1 MFRGAIF
8 IVAGVMCAA
17 GVAVP
22 FDSLPLAQGRQAAV
36 PFTEITHDLGV
47 TFTHVNGAMG
57 ELLLPEVIGSG
68 GALFDYD
75 NDGDLDLLAVQGK
88 TLRADGTRP
97 PTSRLYRNDLAAGAA
112 DPRLRFTDVTEAAGL
127 SVAGYGMG
135 AATGDY
141 DNDGWVDVYV
151 TGLGAN
157 HMLRNKGDGTFAD
170 VTAMTGTG
178 DTRWSTGAAF
188 FDYDRDGWLDLF
200 VAHYVEFGMEM
211 KRACFAADSTR
222 DYCNPAVYAPVAD
235 RLFHNN
241 GNGTFSDVT
250 ARAGLLRSPARGL
263 GVLAADFN
271 ADGWLDLYVANDGDP
286 NQLWVNRRNGS
297 FSDEAL
303 LAGTAVN
310 RNGQAQGSMGV
321 DLADVDAD
329 GDEELF
335 VTNLDNEGN
344 TLYRNVGQLL
354 YEDRT
359 VEMGLFRLGFTGFGA
374 RFVDYDNDS
383 WLDLVVVNGAVRRS
397 REQARRGDRFPLRQR
412 NQLYRNDRGRRFTE
426 VTDRAGAAFVPL
438 HVARGVASGD
448 LDNDGDTDL
457 AVFNNSGPLRV
468 LRNDVGQRQHWLGV
482 RVLDGR
488 RDALHARVA
497 LAGRKESRA
506 GRRIQVDGSYA
517 TASDPR
523 VIFGLADDSSAKSVR
538 VDWPD
543 GRSGEFKDLA
553 VDRYW
558 TLEQGKPARAHTP

>member
-1 MFRGAIF
+1 VVRRAVF
-8 IVAGVMCAA
+8 IAA
-17 GVAVP
+17 VLAP
-22 FDSLPLAQGRQAAV
+22 FSLPLAQGRQASV
-36 PFTEITHDLGV
+36 PFTEITHDAGI
-47 TFTHVNGAMG
+47 TFAHVNGAAG

-88 TLRADGTRP
+88 ALRAEAVRSSA
-97 PTSRLYRNDLAAGAA
+97 TSRLYRNEMASTA
-112 DPRLRFTDVTEAAGL
+112 DHRLRFTDVTEAAGL
-127 SVAGYGMG
+127 AVSVSGMG

-170 VTAMTGTG
+170 VTATTGTR
-178 DTRWSTGAAF
+178 DTRWSTSAAF

-200 VAHYVEFGMEM
+200 VAHYVDFGADM

-222 DYCNPAVYAPVAD
+222 DYCNPAAYAPVAD

-250 ARAGLLRSPARGL
+250 ARAGFLRSPARGL

-271 ADGWLDLYVANDGDP
+271 ADGRLDLYVANDGDP
-286 NQLWVNRRNGS
+286 NQLWINRGDGS
-297 FSDEAL
+297 FADEAL
-303 LAGTAVN
+303 LAGAAVN

-321 DLADVDAD
+321 DLADVDGD

-344 TLYRNVGQLL
+344 TLYRNVGPLL

-359 VEMGLFRLGFTGFGA
+359 VEMGLFRLGFTGFGT
-374 RFVDYDNDS
+374 RFIDYDNDS
-383 WLDLVVVNGAVRRS
+383 WLDLVVANGAVRRS
-397 REQARRGDRFPLRQR
+397 REQARHGDVFPLRQR

-438 HVARGVASGD
+438 HVARGLASGD

-457 AVFNNSGPLRV
+457 VIFNNNGPVRV
-468 LRNDVGQRQHWLGV
+468 LRNDVGQGQHWLGL

-488 RDALHARVA
+488 RDALHARVVV
-497 LAGRKESRA
+497 AGRKGPRV

-517 TASDPR
+517 TANDPR
-523 VIFGLADDSSAKSVR
+523 VIFGLAGDSSATSVR
-538 VDWPD
+538 VDWAN
-543 GRSGEFKDLA
+543 GRSEEFRDLA

>member
-1 MFRGAIF
+1 MFRRAVF
-8 IVAGVMCAA
+8 IAA
-17 GVAVP
+17 VLAP
-22 FDSLPLAQGRQAAV
+22 FSLPLAQGRQASV
-36 PFTEITHDLGV
+36 PFTEITHDVGI
-47 TFTHVNGAMG
+47 TFAHVNGAAG

-88 TLRADGTRP
+88 ALRAEAGRSSA
-97 PTSRLYRNDLAAGAA
+97 TSRLYRNELASTA
-112 DPRLRFTDVTEAAGL
+112 DRRLRFTDVTEAAGL
-127 SVAGYGMG
+127 AVSVYGMG

-141 DNDGWVDVYV
+141 DNDGWVDVYI

-170 VTAMTGTG
+170 ATATTGTR
-178 DTRWSTGAAF
+178 DTRWSTSAAF

-200 VAHYVEFGMEM
+200 VAHYVDFGVDM

-222 DYCNPAVYAPVAD
+222 DYCNPAAYAPVAD

-250 ARAGLLRSPARGL
+250 ARAGFLRSPARGL

-271 ADGWLDLYVANDGDP
+271 ADGRLDLYVANDGDP
-286 NQLWVNRRNGS
+286 NQLWINRGDGS
-297 FSDEAL
+297 FADEAL
-303 LAGTAVN
+303 LAGAAVS

-321 DLADVDAD
+321 DLADVDGD

-344 TLYRNVGQLL
+344 TLYRNVGPLL

-359 VEMGLFRLGFTGFGA
+359 VEMGLFRLGFTGFGT
-374 RFVDYDNDS
+374 RFIDYDNDS
-383 WLDLVVVNGAVRRS
+383 WLDLVVANGAVRRS
-397 REQARRGDRFPLRQR
+397 REQARHGDVFPLRQR

-438 HVARGVASGD
+438 HVARGLASGD

-457 AVFNNSGPLRV
+457 VIFNNNGPVRV
-468 LRNDVGQRQHWLGV
+468 LRNDVGQGQHWLGL

-497 LAGRKESRA
+497 FAGRKGPRV
-506 GRRIQVDGSYA
+506 GRRIQVDGSYGA
-517 TASDPR
+517 AGDPR
-523 VIFGLADDSSAKSVR
+523 VIFGLAGDGSAKSVR
-538 VDWPD
+538 VDWAN
-543 GRSGEFKDLA
+543 GRSEEFKDLE

>member
-1 MFRGAIF
+1 MFRRAVF
-8 IVAGVMCAA
+8 IAA
-17 GVAVP
+17 VLAP
-22 FDSLPLAQGRQAAV
+22 FSLPLAQGRQASV
-36 PFTEITHDLGV
+36 PFTEITPDVGI
-47 TFTHVNGAMG
+47 TFAHVNGAAG

-88 TLRADGTRP
+88 TLRAEAGRP
-97 PTSRLYRNDLAAGAA
+97 GATSRLYRNELASTA
-112 DPRLRFTDVTEAAGL
+112 DRRLRFTDVTEAAGL
-127 SVAGYGMG
+127 AVSVYGMG

-170 VTAMTGTG
+170 ATATTGTR
-178 DTRWSTGAAF
+178 DTRWSTSAAF

-200 VAHYVEFGMEM
+200 VAHYVDFGVDM
-211 KRACFAADSTR
+211 KRTCFAADSTR
-222 DYCNPAVYAPVAD
+222 DYCNPAAYAPVPD

-250 ARAGLLRSPARGL
+250 ARAGFLRSPARGL

-271 ADGWLDLYVANDGDP
+271 ADGRLDLYVANDGDP
-286 NQLWVNRRNGS
+286 NQLWINRGDGS
-297 FSDEAL
+297 FADEAL
-303 LAGTAVN
+303 LAGAAVS

-321 DLADVDAD
+321 DLADVDGD

-344 TLYRNVGQLL
+344 TLYRNVGPLL

-359 VEMGLFRLGFTGFGA
+359 VEMGLFRLGFTGFGT
-374 RFVDYDNDS
+374 RFIDYDNDS
-383 WLDLVVVNGAVRRS
+383 WLDLVVANGAVRRS
-397 REQARRGDRFPLRQR
+397 REQARHGDVFPLRQR

-438 HVARGVASGD
+438 HVARGLASGD

-457 AVFNNSGPLRV
+457 VIFNNNGPVRV
-468 LRNDVGQRQHWLGV
+468 LRNDVGQGQHWLGL

-497 LAGRKESRA
+497 FAGRKGPRV
-506 GRRIQVDGSYA
+506 GRRIQVDGSYG
-517 TASDPR
+517 TAGDPR
-523 VIFGLADDSSAKSVR
+523 VIFGLAGDGSAKSVR
-538 VDWPD
+538 VDWAN
-543 GRSGEFKDLA
+543 GRSEEFKDLE

>member
-1 MFRGAIF
+1 
-8 IVAGVMCAA
+8 MCAA
-17 GVAVP
+17 AVP
-22 FDSLPLAQGRQAAV
+22 APFSWTLAQGRD
-36 PFTEITHDLGV
+36 PFTEITHDLGIG
-47 TFTHVNGAMG
+47 FTHVNGAAG

-88 TLRADGTRP
+88 ALRAEAGRP
-97 PTSRLYRNDLAAGAA
+97 AATSRLYRNDLASTA
-112 DPRLRFTDVTEAAGL
+112 DRRLRFTDVTEAAGL
-127 SVAGYGMG
+127 SVSVYGMG

-157 HMLRNKGDGTFAD
+157 HMFRNKGDGTFAD
-170 VTAMTGTG
+170 VTATSGTR
-178 DTRWSTGAAF
+178 DSRWSTSAAF

-200 VAHYVEFGMEM
+200 VAHYVDFGIDM

-222 DYCNPAVYAPVAD
+222 DYCNPAAYAPVAD
-235 RLFHNN
+235 RLLHNN

-250 ARAGLLRSPARGL
+250 ARAGFLRSPARGL

-271 ADGWLDLYVANDGDP
+271 ADGRLDLYVANDGDP
-286 NQLWVNRRNGS
+286 NQLWINRGDGA
-297 FSDEAL
+297 FADEAL
-303 LAGTAVN
+303 LAGAAVN
-310 RNGQAQGSMGV
+310 RNGQPQGSMGV
-321 DLADVDAD
+321 DLADVDGD

-344 TLYRNVGQLL
+344 TLYRNVGRLL

-359 VEMGLFRLGFTGFGA
+359 VEMGLFRLGFTGFGT

-397 REQARRGDRFPLRQR
+397 REQARHGDVFPLRQR
-412 NQLYRNDRGRRFTE
+412 NQLYRNDRGRRFAE
-426 VTDRAGAAFVPL
+426 VTDRAGAAFAPL
-438 HVARGVASGD
+438 HVARGLASGD

-457 AVFNNSGPLRV
+457 VVFNNSGPVRV
-468 LRNDVGQRQHWLGV
+468 LRNDIGQDQHWLGL

-497 LAGRKESRA
+497 LAGRKGPHV
-506 GRRIQVDGSYA
+506 GRRIQIDGSYG
-517 TASDPR
+517 TAGDPR
-523 VIFGLADDSSAKSVR
+523 VIFGLAGDGSSKSIR
-538 VDWPD
+538 VDWPN
-543 GRSGEFKDLA
+543 GRSEEFTDLR

-558 TLEQGKPARAHTP
+558 TVEQGKPARAHTP